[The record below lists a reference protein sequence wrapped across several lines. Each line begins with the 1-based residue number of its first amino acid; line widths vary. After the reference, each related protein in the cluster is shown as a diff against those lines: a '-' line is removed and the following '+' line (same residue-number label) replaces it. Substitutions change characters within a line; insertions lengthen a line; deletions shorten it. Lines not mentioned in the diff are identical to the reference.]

1 LSAAAIAVATLIAG
15 PVAADSASDFYKG
28 KKLTIYLGVSPG
40 GIYGTFAHMLSKH
53 IVKQMPHNPTTVI
66 SVLRGA
72 GGTKAI
78 NYIYNVAPQDGSVA
92 MTPNA
97 GVAKRVLLRIGK
109 PKYDPSKLQWLGGW
123 GEATNTV
130 TIRKDAGVN
139 SLKEAMEKE
148 VILGAIGRSSNT
160 YMMPAL
166 INNTLGT
173 KFKIITGYR
182 GGSPIRK
189 AIETGELHGWSGQ
202 WLGWKLRK
210 ADWIRGGKIVNLVQM
225 ASKKDPDLPNVP
237 LLSELAKTDE
247 MRAMFEFVE
256 TGLGDKSFIVA
267 PGVPKARAAVLSKA
281 YMATLRDAAF
291 VGEMTKRRY
300 TIDPIEQP
308 VIEKL
313 VKKVMSTPPKRL
325 AKLRKLM
332 GLTGGKKK
340 IPSNL
345 NLRRSA

>member
-1 LSAAAIAVATLIAG
+1 MKKTFLSATAMAAILLAAG

-53 IVKQMPHNPTTVI
+53 IVKQLPHNPTTVI

-72 GGTKAI
+72 GGTKAL
-78 NYIYNVAPQDGSVA
+78 NYIYNVAPQDGTVA
-92 MTPNA
+92 ITPNG
-97 GVAKRVLLRIGK
+97 GVAKRVLLKIGN
-109 PKYDPSKLQWLGGW
+109 PKYDPLKLQWLGGW

-130 TIRKDAGVN
+130 TIREDAGVS
-139 SLKEAMEKE
+139 SLQEAMQKE

-166 INNTLGT
+166 IKNTLGA

-202 WLGWKLRK
+202 YLGWKLRK
-210 ADWIRGGKIVNLVQM
+210 PDWIRDGKLVHLVQM

-237 LLSELAKTDE
+237 LLSELAKDDE
-247 MRAMFEFVE
+247 MRAMFEFVQ
-256 TGLGDKSFIVA
+256 TGLGDKAFVVA
-267 PGVPKARAAVLSKA
+267 PGVPKDRAAVLSKA
-281 YMATLRDAAF
+281 YMATLRDADF
-291 VGEMTKRRY
+291 VAEMTKRSY
-300 TIDPIEQP
+300 TIDPVEQP
-308 VIEKL
+308 VIEAW
-313 VKKVMSTPPKRL
+313 VKKIMGTPPARI
-325 AKLRKLM
+325 AKLRELM
-332 GLTGGKKK
+332 GLTGAKKK
-340 IPSNL
+340 
-345 NLRRSA
+345 